1 MKNAIGLNKKTQ
13 SEEKFLRSVHKPA
26 ENLRQMLYR
35 RKASRFVLGVS
46 FHNLCYV
53 MLSLAFLVI

>member
-1 MKNAIGLNKKTQ
+1 MKNAIGLGKKIP
-13 SEEKFLRSVHKPA
+13 SEGKFLRPVHKPA

-35 RKASRFVLGVS
+35 RKASRFVFGVS

-53 MLSLAFLVI
+53 MLSLAFLII